1 MIEQSYQTHIAAV
14 GSWHYLP
21 VPEPHALT
29 FREAGHKR
37 VLCSLN
43 GEEPFHC
50 ALARQKDRGYYIML
64 SKRRLKEHNL
74 ERGDEADVQ
83 LTEDRSE
90 YQAPMPE
97 ALDEVLK
104 SDFEG
109 YEVFQSLTP
118 GKQRSIIHMI
128 RRIKSMDLQIERAL
142 TIIENLKLGIRNN
155 KDLTK

>member
-1 MIEQSYQTHIAAV
+1 MIEQKYQTHIAAV
-14 GSWHYLP
+14 GNWHFLP
-21 VPEPHALT
+21 VPDEEAQA
-29 FREAGHKR
+29 FRDAGHKR

-43 GEEPFHC
+43 EEDPFHC
-50 ALARQKDRGYYIML
+50 ALARQKGRGYYIML
-64 SKRRLKEHNL
+64 SKRRLKEHDL
-74 ERGDEADVQ
+74 KRGDEVAVK
-83 LTEDRSE
+83 LTEDQSE

-104 SDFEG
+104 SDYEG
-109 YEVFQSLTP
+109 YQVFQSLTP

-128 RRIKSMDLQIERAL
+128 RRIKSVDLQIERAL

>member
-14 GSWHYLP
+14 GNWHFLP
-21 VPEPHALT
+21 VPDREALA
-29 FREAGHKR
+29 FRDAGHKR

-43 GEEPFHC
+43 GEAPFHC
-50 ALARQKDRGYYIML
+50 ALARQEDRGYYIML
-64 SKRRLKEHNL
+64 SKRRLKEHDL
-74 ERGDEADVQ
+74 TRGDEVDVQ
-83 LTEDRSE
+83 LTEDQSE

-104 SDFEG
+104 SDYEG
-109 YEVFQSLTP
+109 YRVFQSLTP

-128 RRIKSMDLQIERAL
+128 RRIKSVDLQIERAL